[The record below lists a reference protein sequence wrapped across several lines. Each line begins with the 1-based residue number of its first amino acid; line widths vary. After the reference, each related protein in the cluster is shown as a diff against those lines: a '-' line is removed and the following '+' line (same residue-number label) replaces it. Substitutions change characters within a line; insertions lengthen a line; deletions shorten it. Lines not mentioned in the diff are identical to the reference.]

1 MPKAGRQ
8 PKHTGEVH
16 VQGARAA
23 HGAPVRKV
31 ARRLATDDPD
41 CDSGSQQRAA
51 HSLINSF
58 AGAVNLGL
66 LLPPPEIPKFSGS
79 PLEYSRFMNIF

>member
-8 PKHTGEVH
+8 PQHTGEVH

-23 HGAPVRKV
+23 YGAPVRNV
-31 ARRLATDDPD
+31 ARRLAADDSY

-51 HSLINSF
+51 HSLIRLICRCCGPGIVVAAAGNS
-58 AGAVNLGL
+58 
-66 LLPPPEIPKFSGS
+66 
-79 PLEYSRFMNIF
+79 